1 MLDIEDGLRTTAVGL
16 SSPPGS
22 NSKTNVVHQQR
33 LICVGKALVFPHCWT
48 KTFNIYIYIFIF
60 IFIYFYI
67 ILYIYYIIIYIYILY
82 IIISIYLYIRRPL
95 PTAGGARQRRDD
107 QQQASTR
114 AKQEV
119 RSKSEGSQDKTEER
133 RRHGSS
139 RRKKQKQE
147 RRGPQAGRQPRQLV
161 CFGLAKAPFV
171 SLGGW
176 KTAETDSVLVS
187 RSKSEGARRLED
199 SRDS

>member
-1 MLDIEDGLRTTAVGL
+1 LCWEGIGISTLLD
-16 SSPPGS
+16 
-22 NSKTNVVHQQR
+22 KNVQY
-33 LICVGKALVFPHCWT
+33 IYN
-48 KTFNIYIYIFIF
+48 NIYIYI
-60 IFIYFYI
+60 YYYI
-67 ILYIYYIIIYIYILY
+67 ILYYIILYCIILYYIILYYIIYIYYIIIYIYIY
-82 IIISIYLYIRRPL
+82 YTIISIYLYIRRPL
-95 PTAGGARQRRDD
+95 PTAGGARQRRDG
-107 QQQASTR
+107 QQQVSTR
-114 AKQEV
+114 TKQEV
-119 RSKSEGSQDKTEER
+119 RSKSEGSKDKTEER

-176 KTAETDSVLVS
+176 KTAETDSVLVN
-187 RSKSEGARRLED
+187 RSKSEGACRLED